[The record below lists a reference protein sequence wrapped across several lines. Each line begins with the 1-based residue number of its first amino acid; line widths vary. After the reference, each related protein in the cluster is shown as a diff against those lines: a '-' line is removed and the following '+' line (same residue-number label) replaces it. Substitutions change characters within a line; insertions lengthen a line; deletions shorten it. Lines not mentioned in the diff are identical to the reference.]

1 MSSKEFHST
10 IKNLKHIRQFV
21 EQELLKNS
29 VPQNIINEI
38 KIVIGEATANIYKY
52 GYLKNEDIKNKILA
66 KVLVV
71 NNEIEIHLFDN
82 GVKVDKSMVKPRDLS
97 DVKPGKIGSYFIGKL
112 VDYFDWSDKKNDWVN
127 HLILKKKIN

>member
-10 IKNLKHIRQFV
+10 IKNLKHIRQFA

-52 GYLKNEDIKNKILA
+52 GYLKMK
-66 KVLVV
+66 
-71 NNEIEIHLFDN
+71 
-82 GVKVDKSMVKPRDLS
+82 M
-97 DVKPGKIGSYFIGKL
+97 
-112 VDYFDWSDKKNDWVN
+112 
-127 HLILKKKIN
+127 